1 MLLMNDRGRS
11 RAAMACLI
19 ALAACATDGRDLQP
33 GVATAEAVRAQM
45 GEPHAIVPE
54 ADGGQT
60 WQYPRG
66 PLGRQTFMV
75 RLGADGRLVGI
86 EQVLGDSG
94 FGRIEVGQSRDEVHR
109 LLGPPCCVIPFPR
122 RGETAWDYRFTDVW
136 QRPAIFSV
144 IFDDAGRVRTTLVVP
159 ELPLFE
165 RDR

>member
-1 MLLMNDRGRS
+1 MTSRNDRWSGV
-11 RAAMACLI
+11 A
-19 ALAACATDGRDLQP
+19 ALAGLLVLGACAGVDGRGLRP

-45 GEPHAIVPE
+45 GEPYAVMRE

-86 EQVLGDSG
+86 EQVLDDTG
-94 FGRIEVGQSRDEVHR
+94 FGRIAAGQSRDDVLR
-109 LLGPPCCVIPFPR
+109 LLGPPCCVIPFER

-136 QRPAIFSV
+136 LRPAIFSV
-144 IFDDAGRVRTTLVVP
+144 IFDDAGRVRSTLVVP

-165 RDR
+165 RD